1 VFIFI
6 QALKKI
12 NQMKKILENALKNV
26 ITTIA
31 GSVAGIAEIQSG
43 IAENNTTKIIIG
55 IGIMIIGIFA
65 KEND

>member
-1 VFIFI
+1 
-6 QALKKI
+6 
-12 NQMKKILENALKNV
+12 MKKILKNALKNV

-43 IAENNTTKIIIG
+43 ITEKNTTKIILG

>member
-1 VFIFI
+1 VYIFI

-12 NQMKKILENALKNV
+12 HQMKKILENALKNV

-65 KEND
+65 KDND